1 MFLFLYHNFF
11 GEIYVNLMTKLLGV
25 SKMHANNKM
34 TVPKELREHL
44 KIHDGNY
51 VKFILEGEKGVM
63 KKLQA

>member
-1 MFLFLYHNFF
+1 
-11 GEIYVNLMTKLLGV
+11 MTKLLGV

-44 KIHDGNY
+44 KICDGDY
-51 VKFILEGEKGVM
+51 VKFILEGDKIVM